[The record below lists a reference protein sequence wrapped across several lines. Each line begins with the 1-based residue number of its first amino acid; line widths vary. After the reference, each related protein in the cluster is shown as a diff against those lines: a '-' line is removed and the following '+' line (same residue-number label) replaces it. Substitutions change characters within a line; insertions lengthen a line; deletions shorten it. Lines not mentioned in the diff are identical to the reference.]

1 MKKLELFICFCSLFL
16 ISYVV
21 VSAKDSNYVL
31 KDEVIIIDPG
41 HGGVDVGTF
50 YHDIYEKEINLNLGL
65 KLKEKL
71 ENKGASV
78 IMTRD
83 GDYDLASPDARRR
96 KKSDFD
102 NRINLINN
110 NAGTLYL
117 SIHTNYFDNAKYSG
131 AQVFYLDN
139 GEFAKIV
146 QENLNKEFG
155 FDRKPTKIKENYYMY
170 SKLNIEGLLIE
181 CGFLSNSKDRANLTD
196 DKYLE
201 QFADNIVNSINE
213 YKN

>member
-1 MKKLELFICFCSLFL
+1 
-16 ISYVV
+16 
-21 VSAKDSNYVL
+21 
-31 KDEVIIIDPG
+31 
-41 HGGVDVGTF
+41 
-50 YHDIYEKEINLNLGL
+50 
-65 KLKEKL
+65 
-71 ENKGASV
+71 
-78 IMTRD
+78 MTRD

-117 SIHTNYFDNAKYSG
+117 SIHKNYFDNAKYSG